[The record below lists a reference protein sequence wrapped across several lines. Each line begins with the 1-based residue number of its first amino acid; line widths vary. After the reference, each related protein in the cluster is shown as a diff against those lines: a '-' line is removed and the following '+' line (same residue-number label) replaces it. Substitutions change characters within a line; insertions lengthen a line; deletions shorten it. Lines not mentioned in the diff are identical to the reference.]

1 MTEST
6 ETLTDLLSRELDGLA
21 DGFAEYRGQVTVTL
35 APDKLLAAGR
45 ILVDRLAFRQLSD
58 LAGIDYQSYGAADW
72 QTNSAS
78 RSGFSR
84 GVERTPAQRGG
95 DDAALPSR
103 FAVVYHLLSL
113 ERNERLRLRVPL
125 ADEPPLVPSV
135 VDIWPGANWFE
146 REAFDLF
153 GILFEGHP
161 DLRRLLTDYGFVGH
175 PFRKDFPLEGH
186 VEVRY
191 DPDQGRVVYQPV
203 SIEPRVLV
211 PRVIREEADHFGV
224 AEPETEQKE
233 ERDDA

>member
-1 MTEST
+1 MTDST

-21 DGFAEYRGQVTVTL
+21 DAYAEHCGQVTVTL
-35 APDKLLAAGR
+35 GPDKLLAAGR
-45 ILVDRLAFRQLSD
+45 VLVDKLGFRQLSD
-58 LAGIDYQSYGAADW
+58 LAGIDYQTYGAADW
-72 QTNSAS
+72 QTNTAS

-84 GVERTPAQRGG
+84 GVERTMPQPDERRGDIPA
-95 DDAALPSR
+95 R

-113 ERNERLRLRVPL
+113 ERNERVRLRVPL
-125 ADEPPLVPSV
+125 DDEPPLVPSV
-135 VDIWPGANWFE
+135 IDIWPSANWFE

-211 PRVIREEADHFGV
+211 PRVIREEAEKFAAQAADDGSS
-224 AEPETEQKE
+224 E
-233 ERDDA
+233 ELGNA